1 MKTRRKESVRCVLS
15 DSNKKITIRCSHKKK
30 KKNKNKR
37 ETVHGQNM
45 LHGGKPAAPM

>member
-1 MKTRRKESVRCVLS
+1 MQPQ
-15 DSNKKITIRCSHKKK
+15 KK